1 MAANW
6 ELALISFIERESVQL
21 RWLADCV
28 QNGTDEIEKG
38 DVHAQISRMSGLT
51 DLAHPDGLPLS
62 ETSVAKLRLIN
73 EEVMEIARSVAFISN
88 G

>member
-1 MAANW
+1 VAANW

-21 RWLADCV
+21 RWLA
-28 QNGTDEIEKG
+28 NGTDEIEKG